1 LPILYYLQKLTLNYV
16 EIIKFVNNTNASNVK
31 ISKEIKIG
39 FITTIAIGCFIY
51 GFNFLKGYK
60 LFSTQ
65 RKFYAVYYDIDGLV
79 EANPL
84 MINGLKVGMVGQIK
98 LAADTTNHVIVTLVL
113 DDDNVKIPKNSVA
126 KVVSSDILGAKAV
139 RLILGSGTQYAESGD
154 TLESAH
160 EDNLGQS
167 VNKIVA
173 PLQKK
178 ASDLLSSIDSV
189 MVVVQQV
196 FDENTRKNLA
206 KSFESI
212 KLAISSIETTSYRL
226 DTLVLTEKLKISS
239 ILTKINVLATT
250 LANNSDKLGNVINN
264 FSNISDSIAKS
275 NLTSTI
281 NNANSTLLQASGIMN
296 KINTGQGTMGML
308 VNNDS
313 LYRKLDKSTADLD
326 KLLNDL
332 RINPERYVHI
342 SVFGRKDRNK
352 PKN

>member
-1 LPILYYLQKLTLNYV
+1 MKIKKEVKVGIVTTL
-16 EIIKFVNNTNASNVK
+16 
-31 ISKEIKIG
+31 
-39 FITTIAIGCFIY
+39 AIGCFIY
-51 GFNFLKGYK
+51 GFNFLKGRD
-60 LFSTQ
+60 LFSSQ
-65 RKFYAVYYDIDGLV
+65 RKFYAVYSNIDGLV

-84 MINGLKVGMVGQIK
+84 MINGFKVGIVGKIL
-98 LAADTTNHVIVTLVL
+98 LANDTTGNIIVTLLL
-113 DDDNVKIPKNSVA
+113 DNDVKIPNNSVA
-126 KVVSSDILGAKAV
+126 RVVSSDILGSKAV
-139 RLILGSGTQYAESGD
+139 ELQLGSGMIYAESGD
-154 TLESAH
+154 TLKSAM

-196 FDENTRKNLA
+196 FDENARANLS

-212 KLAISSIETTSYRL
+212 KLAITSLETTSYRL
-226 DTLVLTEKLKISS
+226 DTMVNSEKSKISS
-239 ILTKINVLATT
+239 ILTKVNTLATT

-264 FSNISDSIAKS
+264 FSNISDSLAKS
-275 NLTSTI
+275 NLTSVI
-281 NNANSTLLQASGIMN
+281 KNADVALGQASEIMT

-313 LYRKLDKSTADLD
+313 LYRKLDKSSEDLD
-326 KLLNDL
+326 KLLKDL
-332 RINPERYVHI
+332 RINPERYVRI

-352 PKN
+352 PKD